1 MSKLLVKLV
10 VNALF
15 TVPLLLYLSNATPFQ
30 TLMASVSLSILAF
43 FLGDQW
49 ILDEFGNAAATLADG
64 LLAAL
69 FVGALGTAYHWGLSW
84 SALAVIAVVTAAVE
98 FGYHLLLRRW
108 DVRWYS

>member
-1 MSKLLVKLV
+1 MSKLLVKLAI
-10 VNALF
+10 NALF
-15 TVPLLLYLSNATPFQ
+15 TVPLLLYFSNATLFQ
-30 TLMASVSLSILAF
+30 ALMASVSLSILAF

-49 ILDEFGNAAATLADG
+49 ILDEFGNGAATLADV

-69 FVGALGTAYHWGLSW
+69 FLRAIGTVYHWGLSW
-84 SALAVIAVVTAAVE
+84 PGLAFIAVVTAGVE

>member
-1 MSKLLVKLV
+1 MSKLLVKLAIS
-10 VNALF
+10 ALF
-15 TVPLLLYLSNATPFQ
+15 TVPLLLYFSNATLFQ
-30 TLMASVSLSILAF
+30 ALMASVSLSILAF

-49 ILDEFGNAAATLADG
+49 ILDEFGNGAAILADG

-69 FVGALGTAYHWGLSW
+69 FLGAVGTAYHWGLSW
-84 SALAVIAVVTAAVE
+84 PSLAFVAVVTAAVE

>member
-10 VNALF
+10 LNALF
-15 TVPLLLYLSNATPFQ
+15 TVPLLLYFSNATLFQ
-30 TLMASVSLSILAF
+30 ALMASGSLSILAF

-49 ILDEFGNAAATLADG
+49 ILDEFGNGAATLADG

-69 FVGALGTAYHWGLSW
+69 FLWAVGTAYYWGLSW
-84 SALAVIAVVTAAVE
+84 PELAVIAVVTAAVE
-98 FGYHLLLRRW
+98 FGYHLLLRKW

>member
-15 TVPLLLYLSNATPFQ
+15 TVPLLLYYSTATPFQ
-30 TLMASVSLSILAF
+30 ALMASLSLSILAF

-64 LLAAL
+64 LLAVL
-69 FVGALGTAYHWGLSW
+69 FLWAIGIAYRWGLSW
-84 SALAVIAVVTAAVE
+84 SELAVLAVVTAAVE